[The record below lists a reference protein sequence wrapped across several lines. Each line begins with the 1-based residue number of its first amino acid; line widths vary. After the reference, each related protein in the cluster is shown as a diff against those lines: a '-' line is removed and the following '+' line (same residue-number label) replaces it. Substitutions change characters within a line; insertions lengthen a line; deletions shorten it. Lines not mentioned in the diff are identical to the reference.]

1 MDGIIPPALVRRAVE
16 RLVELSRSTDPEV
29 AATARGELFAYG
41 LGSMLDEYEDLLVPD
56 AE

>member
-16 RLVELSRSTDPEV
+16 RLVELSRSTDPEI
-29 AATARGELFAYG
+29 AATARAKLFAYG